1 MLKLKDLIAK
11 IRFLF
16 FYWLTWVLLF
26 EACRL
31 LFLLY
36 NFKEAGN
43 YAPVSLLQTFFY
55 GVRMDASMATYLVL
69 LPCIFMIAGIFYTPV
84 LSAKLFKIYTGILL
98 LPILIIVCCDLFAF
112 NAWGNR
118 LDSAPLKYLTSPKE
132 AWASVSH
139 LPVFWILFFFVLGY
153 FLILK
158 YFNYFISSQL
168 QSTKTSQHKFIQLL
182 LLLIYTAVQIIPL
195 RGGLQLAPINQ
206 SSVYFSTK
214 NFLNLTAIN
223 VPWNFMHSLNQQS
236 GSTENPYKYLDNGL
250 AHKLTDSLL
259 FQSAEQIDIIDL
271 EKTPAPNII
280 VIVWES
286 FIEKGTHI
294 SRNGIEITPGFNA
307 LKKEGIYF
315 SNIYCSGDRTDKGIV
330 AVLSGYPAQPVAS
343 IIKTPRKSAKLPT
356 LPSIYSKNKY
366 NSSFYYGGELEFAN
380 MKSYL
385 LGSGFRRFTSKDD
398 FEEKD
403 QNSKWGAHDNIV
415 KDKIL
420 KDLSN
425 TPSPFFV
432 TWLTLSSHEPFE
444 TPVKTVIKG
453 KDDESLFLNSLH
465 YTDSTIYEFIQ
476 QCKLQPWWSNTIV
489 VITADHGHKLPRT
502 GKQIDDFKIPLLWL
516 GGALT
521 KNGIDLPTT
530 GSQIDIAATLLAQT
544 GYDHKQFKWS
554 KNLLGNDTRQ
564 WAYFSFSNAFGF
576 AEQGKYFIFDNIGK
590 IVIEKNGEISADDL
604 NKGKAIEQL
613 SFADYLEK

>member
-1 MLKLKDLIAK
+1 MLKLKELIGK

-16 FYWLTWVLLF
+16 FYWLTWILLF
-26 EACRL
+26 EASRL
-31 LFLLY
+31 LFLIY
-36 NFKEAGN
+36 NFKDARN
-43 YAPVSLLQTFFY
+43 YPPVSLLQTFLY
-55 GVRMDASMATYLVL
+55 GLRMDASMATYLIL
-69 LPCIFMIAGIFYTPV
+69 LPCIFMMAGVFFTAF
-84 LSAKLFKIYTGILL
+84 LSSKLFKIYTSILL
-98 LPILIIVCCDLFAF
+98 LPILIIICCDLFAF

-118 LDSAPLKYLTSPKE
+118 LDSAPLKYLSSPKE

-139 LPVFWILFFFVLGY
+139 LPIFWILFFFVLGY
-153 FLILK
+153 FVILK
-158 YFNYFISSQL
+158 YFNRFISNQL
-168 QSTKTSQHKFIQLL
+168 PSTKINRNKFIQLL

-195 RGGLQLAPINQ
+195 RGGVQLAPINQ

-214 NFLNLTAIN
+214 NFLNLASIN
-223 VPWNFMHSLNQQS
+223 VPWNFMHSLNQRS
-236 GSTENPYKYLDNGL
+236 GSGENPYLYLDTL
-250 AHKLTDSLL
+250 VAQKITDSLL
-259 FQSAEQIDIIDL
+259 LQTAEQMDIIDL
-271 EKTPAPNII
+271 KKTPSPNII

-294 SRNGIEITPGFNA
+294 SRNRIEITPGFNA

-315 SNIYCSGDRTDKGIV
+315 SNIYSSGDRTDKGIV
-330 AVLSGYPAQPVAS
+330 AILSGYPAQPIAS

-356 LPSIYSKNKY
+356 LPSIYSNNKY

-385 LGSGFRRFTSKDD
+385 LGSGFQHFTSKDD
-398 FEEKD
+398 FDEKD

-420 KDLSN
+420 KDLS
-425 TPSPFFV
+425 TTQSPFFV

-444 TPVKTVIKG
+444 TPVKTVING

-465 YTDSTIYEFIQ
+465 YTDSTIYNFIQ

-521 KNGIDLPTT
+521 KKGIEFPVT
-530 GSQIDIAATLLAQT
+530 GSQTDIAATLLSQT
-544 GYDHKQFKWS
+544 GYDNKQFKWS
-554 KNLLGNDTRQ
+554 KNLLGVNTKQ

-576 AEQGKYFIFDNIGK
+576 VEPGKYFIFDNIGK
-590 IVIEKNGEISADDL
+590 IVIEKNGDLSADDI
-604 NKGKAIEQL
+604 NKGKAIEQE